1 MPRNFGIDSPQSLQP
16 EKFIEVDKMSIRRW
30 VALDAAYTLSL
41 CLLASCQQL
50 TELRVTQSGSPIPR
64 NHREQTIFDYF
75 HALQQKRCKEAYGL
89 RAYSPYSS
97 YQSAISSCM
106 KASVASMPTKISIGR
121 ESKISKGGE
130 ICAYKYVVYAAYQ
143 NTLQLQSGEVSL
155 VENPKKPGSCQVAY
169 NSAFGDP

>member
-1 MPRNFGIDSPQSLQP
+1 M
-16 EKFIEVDKMSIRRW
+16 
-30 VALDAAYTLSL
+30 ALHAAHTLSL
-41 CLLASCQQL
+41 CLLASCQQI

-75 HALQQKRCKEAYGL
+75 HALQQKRCMDAYWL

-106 KASVASMPTKISIGR
+106 QASIESIPTKISIGQ
-121 ESKISKGGE
+121 ETKKGGGN
-130 ICAYKYVVYAAYQ
+130 CGYSYRVYAAYQ

-155 VENPKKPGSCQVAY
+155 VDNSKKPGSCQVAY

>member
-1 MPRNFGIDSPQSLQP
+1 
-16 EKFIEVDKMSIRRW
+16 MSIRRG
-30 VALDAAYTLSL
+30 VSLQHSNYRKMALHAAHTLSL
-41 CLLASCQQL
+41 CLLASCQQI

-75 HALQQKRCKEAYGL
+75 HALQHKRCMDAYGL

-106 KASVASMPTKISIGR
+106 QASVKLLPSKISIGQ
-121 ESKISKGGE
+121 ETKISKGGGNCGYSY
-130 ICAYKYVVYAAYQ
+130 IVYAAYR
-143 NTLQLQSGEVSL
+143 NTLQLHSGEVSL
-155 VENPKKPGSCQVAY
+155 VDNSKKPGSCQVAY